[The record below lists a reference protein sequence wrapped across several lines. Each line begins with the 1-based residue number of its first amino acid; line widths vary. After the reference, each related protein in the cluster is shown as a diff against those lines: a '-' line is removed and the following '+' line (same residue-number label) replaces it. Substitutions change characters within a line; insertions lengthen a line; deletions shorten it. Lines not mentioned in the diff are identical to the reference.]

1 MYKDLMPLGRLK
13 YIHTAETVYSEP
25 SGFDAQMV
33 IKD

>member
-1 MYKDLMPLGRLK
+1 MYKDLMA
-13 YIHTAETVYSEP
+13 YIHTAETAYPEP